1 MRKGGDQTPRSHRR
15 QHHRAPFFSLFRT
28 SSEDRAG
35 GGVVVA
41 VVGGRG
47 KPANIFLDTRS
58 RLRQW
63 CSGAHL
69 FEAPGPCL
77 ARISRRGAEEL
88 QARAAPAGPEDAG
101 RGLREGVPA
110 RIIVAFSI
118 SFDFPP
124 PLRYIRL
131 WRSTNNQHKSC
142 AAARFA
148 LVVLRRRRVLARL
161 CSCIYFFLLF
171 FPLSSRRVC
180 IFLSFQLWCH
190 SGLPE
195 WR

>member
-1 MRKGGDQTPRSHRR
+1 M
-15 QHHRAPFFSLFRT
+15 
-28 SSEDRAG
+28 
-35 GGVVVA
+35 
-41 VVGGRG
+41 VGGRG

-77 ARISRRGAEEL
+77 ARIIRRGAEEL

-110 RIIVAFSI
+110 RIIVAFSN
-118 SFDFPP
+118 FPP
-124 PLRYIRL
+124 PFATFGCGDPQII
-131 WRSTNNQHKSC
+131 STS
-142 AAARFA
+142 
-148 LVVLRRRRVLARL
+148 LARRL
-161 CSCIYFFLLF
+161 DLHLLF
-171 FPLSSRRVC
+171 CAGDAFWLDCAPAYIFFFSRSLSSRRVY

>member
-28 SSEDRAG
+28 SREDRAG
-35 GGVVVA
+35 GGVVV
-41 VVGGRG
+41 VVEEEGGRG

-101 RGLREGVPA
+101 RGLQEGVPA

-118 SFDFPP
+118 SFNFFPP
-124 PLRYIRL
+124 VCYIRL

-161 CSCIYFFLLF
+161 CSSIYFFLSF
-171 FPLSSRRVC
+171 FPL
-180 IFLSFQLWCH
+180 CH
-190 SGLPE
+190 PDASVFF
-195 WR
+195 